1 MSLINY
7 ATVSTSAQ
15 LSKDQLNYLSVNF
28 KKHLNQNYTRSI
40 YICTTFQNKPHDRT
54 ESIFYIYHIN
64 KILVLSGHC
73 L

>member
-40 YICTTFQNKPHDRT
+40 YICTTFQNKPHDR
-54 ESIFYIYHIN
+54 IYLLYISY
-64 KILVLSGHC
+64 K
-73 L
+73 